1 MPSSSRAAA
10 RSFGRS
16 EAAYTGDRFRA
27 IPMRPGRSISR
38 KTSTARP
45 WASRWLWVSTA
56 CTTSASP
63 GTGTK
68 RPSGRAR
75 CSSPLAMLPMYIV
88 SMYGSF
94 RVIQVDTRS
103 P

>member
-1 MPSSSRAAA
+1 
-10 RSFGRS
+10 
-16 EAAYTGDRFRA
+16 
-27 IPMRPGRSISR
+27 MRPGRPISR

-56 CTTSASP
+56 CAARASP

-68 RPSGRAR
+68 RPGRAGG
-75 CSSPLAMLPMYIV
+75 SSPLAMLPMYIV